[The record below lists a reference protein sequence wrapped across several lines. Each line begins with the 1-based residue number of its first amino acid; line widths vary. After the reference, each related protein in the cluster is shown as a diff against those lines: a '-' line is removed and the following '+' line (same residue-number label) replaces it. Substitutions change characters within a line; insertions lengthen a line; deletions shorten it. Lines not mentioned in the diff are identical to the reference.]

1 MTGGEDM
8 KKVMIV
14 DDTAFMR
21 LALKTMLEKN
31 GYEVVAEAVNG
42 ADAIKKY
49 REHAPDIV
57 TMDITMPEMTG
68 IEALKVILQNDPQA
82 KVVMISA
89 MGQESFVKEAIVSG
103 AKYFVVKPF
112 KEDKVIE
119 TVSKIAAL

>member
-1 MTGGEDM
+1 M

-68 IEALKVILQNDPQA
+68 IEALKVILQNNPQA